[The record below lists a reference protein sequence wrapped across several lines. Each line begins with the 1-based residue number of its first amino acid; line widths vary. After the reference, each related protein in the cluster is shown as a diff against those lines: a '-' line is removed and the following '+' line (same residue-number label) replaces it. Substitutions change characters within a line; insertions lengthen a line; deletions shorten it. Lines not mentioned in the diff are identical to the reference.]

1 MSPPNR
7 AVVLCVDA
15 KSRIQVMDRE
25 QPAQSMVPGVPKRRT
40 HSYVRNAMTS
50 LSAAFDI
57 ATTRATGAV
66 IGKCY
71 KRHRATEFLDFLKR
85 TDERGPRDGQLRHA
99 QDAEAQD
106 LAGAAVALA
115 FSLHADISSL
125 DQLGRA
131 PVRQTYA

>member
-1 MSPPNR
+1 
-7 AVVLCVDA
+7 
-15 KSRIQVMDRE
+15 
-25 QPAQSMVPGVPKRRT
+25 
-40 HSYVRNAMTS
+40 MTS